1 MNINESNQTRNKF
14 KLSKQAKKGYG
25 FINWNKMSNG
35 NYISNSID
43 YEATDWVKTKD
54 LSYGTNHCASTAATN
69 IVLYFANKGYTDLKA
84 DNSEHSTFIEIHKR
98 IKNGPVASIAN
109 KTKQYFSE
117 RGYRLKYSK
126 VSSFDSFR
134 MAIDNDRPCAVILSA
149 SLFNWHWILAVG
161 WRIYDSGE
169 KYIQIVDGWNGNSN
183 RFYKIDSTIPF
194 VLSTQYWM
202 E

>member
-1 MNINESNQTRNKF
+1 MNTQEKDQIKNKL
-14 KLSKQAKKGYG
+14 KLSKQAKSGYG
-25 FINWNKMSNG
+25 FIDWNKMPNG
-35 NYISNSID
+35 NYISNSINYKD
-43 YEATDWVKTKD
+43 INWVKTRD
-54 LSYGTNHCASTAATN
+54 LKHGINHCGATAVTN
-69 IVLYFANKGYTDLKA
+69 IVLYFANKGYTNLKA
-84 DNSEHSTFIEIHKR
+84 DKSEYDTFTEIHKR
-98 IKNGPVASIAN
+98 IKNGPVVNIAN

-134 MAIDNDRPCAVILSA
+134 MAIDKDRPCAVILSA

-169 KYIQIVDGWNGNSN
+169 KYIQIVDGWNGNAN
-183 RFYKIDSTIPF
+183 RFYKIDSTMPF
-194 VLSTQYWM
+194 VLSTQYWI